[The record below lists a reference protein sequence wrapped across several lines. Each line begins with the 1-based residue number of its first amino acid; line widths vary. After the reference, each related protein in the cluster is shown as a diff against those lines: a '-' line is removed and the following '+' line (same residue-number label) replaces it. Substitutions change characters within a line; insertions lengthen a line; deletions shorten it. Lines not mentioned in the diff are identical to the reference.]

1 MADQSLGS
9 PTHPVLIHADE
20 SAFHVALGAR
30 GAVPDRDIVLRWKE
44 ASEVALKPRGWS
56 FTRGEER
63 YALVQLRAPAE
74 AEVSANLPSDYYFL
88 IDRSGS
94 MQGAKWE
101 KTCEALAAFVKLLGE
116 RDRVWITLFE
126 SAWSDYAEAPQPAPG
141 LLRDKRF
148 RALVNLG
155 TGGGTELLPAAEHV
169 LGKIAEHSPEG
180 SATVIIIT
188 DGQVGNEAAVLK
200 RFRQAA
206 GLPVH
211 TFGIDTAVNDAF
223 LKSLAKQQGGQ
234 CWLQTPN
241 DDIAGT
247 VAGLADRLRN
257 EAIEIAGVL
266 GSGERHVFSLHLE
279 PSANA
284 ALPLLWARERME
296 TLIAADR
303 NAEALALAKKHNILC
318 EGAAFIA
325 WDEEEKVEVAQREIY
340 QPNQEVF
347 ADMICASTAAPCAP
361 PPSMAAGVMRRG
373 AGEYGGGYGGGRATT
388 RQKCAPPAQAAPKSK
403 PEAGSLAKR
412 LTAAG
417 VDDKLAAVLELW
429 AEAKWLTKALRS
441 RALKELL
448 AKLGAPEATAGE
460 RVLWCRQFIEKH
472 LASEPAIYREAMN
485 HLEAWQ
491 AAVGA

>member
-1 MADQSLGS
+1 
-9 PTHPVLIHADE
+9 
-20 SAFHVALGAR
+20 
-30 GAVPDRDIVLRWKE
+30 
-44 ASEVALKPRGWS
+44 
-56 FTRGEER
+56 
-63 YALVQLRAPAE
+63 
-74 AEVSANLPSDYYFL
+74 
-88 IDRSGS
+88 
-94 MQGAKWE
+94 
-101 KTCEALAAFVKLLGE
+101 
-116 RDRVWITLFE
+116 
-126 SAWSDYAEAPQPAPG
+126 
-141 LLRDKRF
+141 
-148 RALVNLG
+148 
-155 TGGGTELLPAAEHV
+155 
-169 LGKIAEHSPEG
+169 
-180 SATVIIIT
+180 
-188 DGQVGNEAAVLK
+188 
-200 RFRQAA
+200 
-206 GLPVH
+206 
-211 TFGIDTAVNDAF
+211 
-223 LKSLAKQQGGQ
+223 
-234 CWLQTPN
+234 
-241 DDIAGT
+241 
-247 VAGLADRLRN
+247 
-257 EAIEIAGVL
+257 
-266 GSGERHVFSLHLE
+266 VFSLHLE

-340 QPNQEVF
+340 QPNQEVY